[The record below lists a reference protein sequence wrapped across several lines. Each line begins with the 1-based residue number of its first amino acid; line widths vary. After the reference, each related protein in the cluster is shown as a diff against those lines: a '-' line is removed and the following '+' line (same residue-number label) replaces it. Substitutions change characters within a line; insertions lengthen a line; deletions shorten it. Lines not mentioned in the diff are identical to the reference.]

1 MAAARASIVPKLA
14 TLIIAAA
21 LAGCGQSNTY
31 VAPPPPKVTVAKPVQ
46 RAVTIYLDATGNT
59 AAVNTANL
67 VARVPGFVQTINYE
81 DGDLVKKGTLLFTI
95 EPESYELK
103 VKQSQ
108 AAQAGA
114 QAAVKQTQADF
125 ERQSTLAAQGNAS
138 KAALDTSTA
147 NRDNAKANLQQAEIN
162 TKLAEINYGYTSVT
176 APFDGVVTARK
187 VSIGDYVGANSTPT
201 VLATIVQSDPIYV
214 NFNVDEQDVIRI
226 REQIRKRGL
235 TPEDL
240 KKVPVEVGLQTEEGY
255 PHKGHLDYASP
266 TVDSS
271 TGTLAARAILDN
283 PERVLL
289 PGMFVRVRVPRSE
302 MNKRFAGARQRA
314 RQRPERALS
323 ARRRQ
328 RQRGR
333 AANGRDRTSSRAR
346 CGSSTRASNR
356 TTASSSQACCARS
369 PARRSIR
376 TRRLTRPP
384 RSNGRPP

>member
-1 MAAARASIVPKLA
+1 MSCARASIAPRF
-14 TLIIAAA
+14 AA
-21 LAGCGQSNTY
+21 LAFSLALAACGESNTY
-31 VAPPPPKVTVAKPVQ
+31 VAPPPPKVTVAPPVQ
-46 RAVTIYLDATGNT
+46 RSVTIYLNATGNT

-81 DGDLVKKGTLLFTI
+81 DGALVKKGTLLFTI

-108 AAQAGA
+108 AAQSGA
-114 QAAVKQTQADF
+114 QAALKQTQADF

-162 TKLAEINYGYTSVT
+162 TRLAEINYGYTSVA

-201 VLATIVQSDPIYV
+201 VLATIVQSDPIYA

-271 TGTLAARAILDN
+271 TGTLAARAILAN
-283 PERVLL
+283 PDRGLL

-302 MNKRFAGARQRA
+302 MNKALLVPDSALGSDQSGRYLLVVGKDNVVEQRTVEIGQLEGLLRVIDKGIKPDDSVIVAGLLRA
-314 RQRPERALS
+314 VPGQKVDPHTAADS
-323 ARRRQ
+323 A
-328 RQRGR
+328 
-333 AANGRDRTSSRAR
+333 AAK
-346 CGSSTRASNR
+346 
-356 TTASSSQACCARS
+356 
-369 PARRSIR
+369 
-376 TRRLTRPP
+376 
-384 RSNGRPP
+384 